1 MMVQHLKRRPL
12 SRYLKDFK
20 HSQTHC
26 AHCRKLLD
34 RITLVRDGKIVNKIE
49 ISRLDTLLDENGWQ
63 VEQQSWAA
71 LCRFCG
77 DLHCKT
83 QSDFFDIIGFKQFLF
98 EQTEMSPGTVREYVV
113 RLRRLGNHLHEQN
126 ISLDQL
132 QDGFLDEILALVAG
146 MSVKSFAD
154 EGLLN
159 KVKERGTLLVGLEGT
174 YPPFSFQ
181 GDDGKLTGFEVEF
194 AQQLAKHLGVEASL
208 KPTKWDGMLAS
219 LDSKRIDVVINQVT
233 ISDERKKK
241 YDFSTPYTISGIQ
254 ALVKKGNEG
263 TIKTAADLK
272 GKKVGVGLGTNYEE
286 WLRQNVQG
294 VDVRTYDDD
303 PTKYQDL
310 RVGRI
315 DAILVDRLAA
325 LDLVKKTN
333 DTLAVTGEAFSR
345 QESGVALR
353 KGNEDLLKAIILDGK
368 FSSNG
373 MTSHPWQWAA
383 INYVSWNFS
392 RQMPCAKVPIR

>member
-1 MMVQHLKRRPL
+1 MGVM
-12 SRYLKDFK
+12 
-20 HSQTHC
+20 
-26 AHCRKLLD
+26 A
-34 RITLVRDGKIVNKIE
+34 I
-49 ISRLDTLLDENGWQ
+49 
-63 VEQQSWAA
+63 A
-71 LCRFCG
+71 LMAG
-77 DLHCKT
+77 VSAKT
-83 QSDFFDIIGFKQFLF
+83 
-98 EQTEMSPGTVREYVV
+98 
-113 RLRRLGNHLHEQN
+113 
-126 ISLDQL
+126 
-132 QDGFLDEILALVAG
+132 
-146 MSVKSFAD
+146 FAD

-181 GDDGKLTGFEVEF
+181 GEDGQLTGFEVEF
-194 AQQLAKHLGVEASL
+194 AQALAKQLGVKATL

-241 YDFSTPYTISGIQ
+241 YDFSTPYTVSGIQ

-263 TIKTAADLK
+263 QIKTAADLK

-294 VDVRTYDDD
+294 VDIRTYDDD

-315 DAILVDRLAA
+315 DVILVDRLAA
-325 LDLVKKTN
+325 LDLVKKTQ
-333 DTLAVTGEAFSR
+333 DSLAVTGEAFSR

-353 KGNEDLLKAIILDGK
+353 KGNEDLLQAI
-368 FSSNG
+368 N
-373 MTSHPWQWAA
+373 AA
-383 INYVSWNFS
+383 I
-392 RQMPCAKVPIR
+392 AKMQQDGSLQALSEKWFGADVTK